1 MKKLLAILLLAGC
14 VSGVEAQNNANEK
27 TLFEEVTGLKKKS
40 DKFNFYLNMN
50 GSFDAVEGVSDPTK
64 GKFNMRQFRIE
75 AKGQIN
81 DWLSYRWR
89 QRLNRSNAQGNNIDN
104 MPTSIDIA
112 GIGVKMSDKW
122 SMFAGKQCANYGGIE
137 FDLNPIEIYEYSDMI
152 ENMSNFMTGVNF
164 CFDATANH
172 QFNFQ
177 ILDGMNGTFKDT
189 YGAKAAD
196 MGLKD
201 TKLPLVYTLNWCGNF
216 NNVFKT
222 RWSASLMS
230 QAKDENMFYVALGN
244 ELSLGKFGMFLDFM
258 YSKEGID
265 RKGIITSTLK
275 EKKENVEVDG
285 EMVERSILNHNAV
298 NTEYMSI
305 VTKLNYRFKPNWNV
319 FVKGMFETASLGE
332 AYKVGG
338 TTFADGKYR
347 TSLGYLAGLEYY
359 PMENSNLHFFLT
371 YVGRKY
377 NYTDEAL
384 KLSGKLKDYDT
395 NRVSVGF
402 IYQLKMF

>member
-1 MKKLLAILLLAGC
+1 MKKLLAVLLLAGC

-27 TLFEEVTGLKKKS
+27 TLFEEVTGLKQKS

-50 GSFDAVEGVSDPTK
+50 GSFDAVEGVVDDPTK

-75 AKGQIN
+75 AKGNIN

-89 QRLNRSNAQGNNIDN
+89 QRLNRPNSGGSNIDN

-122 SMFAGKQCANYGGIE
+122 SLFAGKQCANYGGIE

-164 CFDATANH
+164 CYDATANH

-177 ILDGMNGTFKDT
+177 VLNGLNGSFDAT
-189 YGAKAAD
+189 YGEVPNVEQ
-196 MGLKD
+196 

-230 QAKDENMFYVALGN
+230 QAKDKNMTYIALGN
-244 ELSLGKFGMFLDFM
+244 ELSLGKFGAFLDFM
-258 YSKEGID
+258 YSKEDID
-265 RKGIITSTLK
+265 RKGIITGLVGT
-275 EKKENVEVDG
+275 DY
-285 EMVERSILNHNAV
+285 NAPGA
-298 NTEYMSI
+298 EYMSI

-319 FVKGMFETASLGE
+319 FVKGMYETASLDK
-332 AYKVGG
+332 KVGD
-338 TTFADGKYR
+338 FEDGKYR

-359 PMENSNLHFFLT
+359 PMEGSNLHFFMT
-371 YVGRKY
+371 YVGRSYKFEKRAAM
-377 NYTDEAL
+377 D
-384 KLSGKLKDYDT
+384 DYET

>member
-1 MKKLLAILLLAGC
+1 MKKLLAVLLLAGC

-27 TLFEEVTGLKKKS
+27 TLFEEVTGLKQKS

-89 QRLNRSNAQGNNIDN
+89 QRLNRSNAQGDNIDN

-201 TKLPLVYTLNWCGNF
+201 TKFPLVYTLNWCGNF

-230 QAKDENMFYVALGN
+230 QAKDENMTYIALGN
-244 ELSLGKFGMFLDFM
+244 ELSLGQFGMFLDFM

-265 RKGIITSTLK
+265 RKGIITGI
-275 EKKENVEVDG
+275 VG
-285 EMVERSILNHNAV
+285 GPYNAA
-298 NTEYMSI
+298 NAEYMSI
-305 VTKLNYRFKPNWNV
+305 VTKLNYRFNTNWNV
-319 FVKGMFETASLGE
+319 FVKGMYETASLGK
-332 AYKVGG
+332 AYKVDGE
-338 TTFADGKYR
+338 TYADGKYR

-371 YVGRKY
+371 YVGRKFD
-377 NYTDEAL
+377 YTDKA
-384 KLSGKLKDYDT
+384 GMKDYDT
-395 NRVSVGF
+395 NRVSLGF

>member
-1 MKKLLAILLLAGC
+1 MKKFLAILLLAGC

-40 DKFNFYLNMN
+40 DKFNFFLNMN
-50 GSFDAVEGVSDPTK
+50 GSFDAMDNQAGKS
-64 GKFNMRQFRIE
+64 GKFNMRQLRIE
-75 AKGQIN
+75 AKGQVN

-112 GIGVKMSDKW
+112 GIGVKLSDKW
-122 SMFAGKQCANYGGIE
+122 SMFAGKQCANYGGVE

-164 CFDATANH
+164 AYDATPNH

-177 ILDGMNGTFKDT
+177 VLNSLNGTFTET
-189 YGAKAAD
+189 YGD
-196 MGLKD
+196 VPVEM

-222 RWSASLMS
+222 RWSASIMN
-230 QAKDENMFYVALGN
+230 QAKDKNMTYIALGN

-258 YSKEGID
+258 YSKEDID
-265 RKGIITSTLK
+265 RKRIMTNMLGGGASLP
-275 EKKENVEVDG
+275 
-285 EMVERSILNHNAV
+285 SA
-298 NTEYMSI
+298 EYMSI

-319 FVKGMFETASLGE
+319 FVKGMYETASLGKNVE
-332 AYKVGG
+332 SDGG
-338 TTFADGKYR
+338 EEFEKGKYR

-377 NYTDEAL
+377 NYTSKAD
-384 KLSGKLKDYDT
+384 LKDFDT

-402 IYQLKMF
+402 IYQLQMF